1 MYSVILRYRLC
12 TLEVLDTVIECL
24 RGRRDVFT
32 RPESRVELPK
42 RLFRRLK
49 PHPNS
54 TSEEDE
60 VLLFLRHLRN
70 HPGLPRMNWD
80 SHQGYPLS
88 KAVHSGSVRL
98 ATFLLDR
105 GASPEEYGCIAAK
118 IVIRQKDLAMLKLLV
133 EYIPSKQRKSGKK
146 KKPKDRFKPDSSLL
160 KLAVEVGANDV
171 VEYLYREKKVMP
183 DMTTLNKMTLG

>member
-1 MYSVILRYRLC
+1 
-12 TLEVLDTVIECL
+12 
-24 RGRRDVFT
+24 
-32 RPESRVELPK
+32 
-42 RLFRRLK
+42 
-49 PHPNS
+49 
-54 TSEEDE
+54 
-60 VLLFLRHLRN
+60 
-70 HPGLPRMNWD
+70 MNWD